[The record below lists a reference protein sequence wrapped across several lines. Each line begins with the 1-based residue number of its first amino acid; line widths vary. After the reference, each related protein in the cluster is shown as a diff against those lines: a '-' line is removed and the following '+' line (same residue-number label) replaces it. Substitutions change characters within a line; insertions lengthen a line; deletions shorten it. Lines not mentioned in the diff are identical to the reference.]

1 MGIRQKLN
9 DQHAKEVARIKEQV
23 KLGGQSVEAALEVLR
38 KLSFFLDQDMRVK
51 FDELTPAELNVWRM
65 AVQSK
70 PSYAKKLLPTI
81 EAMMEEK
88 QPKKKKKQSEPL
100 AQSPDSSSF
109 REWAAQESV
118 EDAKPKD
125 TRKAAHN
132 FQSYG
137 DLTARDLSEFLFV
150 AVHVGGSGHGLS
162 ENDVVGFG
170 SDEDGIELVLANS
183 RSRIHLPYG
192 DIIEISVDG
201 GVYQKGGG
209 FAGGGFGL
217 VGFAVGAA
225 ASMALNKVT
234 TRTEVQTLVRITTN
248 RGEVNLYTNQITSN
262 DLEMS
267 LSEIRTRIRQ
277 VNSQGQL
284 QSPGPNSTS
293 LSDELLK
300 ISELHKSG
308 VLTDEEFQ
316 AAKQRLIG

>member
-9 DQHAKEVARIKEQV
+9 DQHAKEVARTKEQV

-38 KLSFFLDQDMRVK
+38 KSVFLDQDMREK
-51 FDELTPAELNVWRM
+51 FGDLSPAELNVWRM

-81 EAMMEEK
+81 EVLMEEK
-88 QPKKKKKQSEPL
+88 QPKKKKQSKPL
-100 AQSPDSSSF
+100 ANTPNTSSF

-118 EDAKPKD
+118 DEAKTKD
-125 TRKAAHN
+125 MKKAAHK
-132 FQSYG
+132 FESFG
-137 DLTARDLSEFLFV
+137 DQTAHDLSEFLFV

-170 SDEDGIELVLANS
+170 SDEDGIELVPANS

-225 ASMALNKVT
+225 ASMALNTVT

-248 RGEVNLYTNQITSN
+248 RGEVNLYTNQITPN

-267 LSEIRTRIRQ
+267 MSEIRTRIRQ

-284 QSPGPNSTS
+284 QSPAPNSTS

>member
-9 DQHAKEVARIKEQV
+9 DQHAKEVARTKEQV

-38 KLSFFLDQDMRVK
+38 KSVFLDQDMREK
-51 FDELTPAELNVWRM
+51 FGELSPAELNVWRK

-81 EAMMEEK
+81 EVLMEEK
-88 QPKKKKKQSEPL
+88 QPTKKKQSKPL
-100 AQSPDSSSF
+100 ANTPNSSTF

-118 EDAKPKD
+118 EEAKTKD
-125 TRKAAHN
+125 TKKAAHK
-132 FQSYG
+132 FESYG
-137 DLTARDLSEFLFV
+137 DQTAHDLSEFLFV

-170 SDEDGIELVLANS
+170 SDEDGIELVHANS

-248 RGEVNLYTNQITSN
+248 RGEVNLYTNQITPN

-267 LSEIRTRIRQ
+267 MSEIRTRIRQ

-284 QSPGPNSTS
+284 QSPAPNSTS

>member
-1 MGIRQKLN
+1 MGIQQKMK
-9 DQHAKEVARIKEQV
+9 DQHAKEVARTKEQV

-38 KLSFFLDQDMRVK
+38 KSVFLDQDMREK
-51 FDELTPAELNVWRM
+51 FGELSPAELNVWRM

-81 EAMMEEK
+81 ELLMEEK
-88 QPKKKKKQSEPL
+88 QPKKNKKQNEPL
-100 AQSPDSSSF
+100 AKSPNSSSF
-109 REWAAQESV
+109 GEWAAQESI
-118 EDAKPKD
+118 EEAKIKD
-125 TRKAAHN
+125 TRKAAN
-132 FQSYG
+132 KFQSDG
-137 DLTARDLSEFLFV
+137 DLNARDLSEFLFM

-170 SDEDGIELVLANS
+170 SDEDGIELVNGNS
-183 RSRIHLPYG
+183 GSRIHLPYG

-201 GVYQKGGG
+201 GIYQKGGG

-234 TRTEVQTLVRITTN
+234 TRTEVQTHVRITTN

-262 DLEMS
+262 ELEIS

-277 VNSQGQL
+277 VNSQVQL
-284 QSPGPNSTS
+284 QSSAPTSTS

-308 VLTDEEFQ
+308 ALTDEEFQ

>member
-9 DQHAKEVARIKEQV
+9 DQHAKEIARIKEQV

-38 KLSFFLDQDMRVK
+38 KSVFLDQDMREK
-51 FDELTPAELNVWRM
+51 FGELTPAELNVWRM

-81 EAMMEEK
+81 EAMLEEK
-88 QPKKKKKQSEPL
+88 QPRKKNKQSKPL
-100 AQSPDSSSF
+100 AESPNSSSF

-118 EDAKPKD
+118 EEAKTKD
-125 TRKAAHN
+125 TKKAAHK
-132 FQSYG
+132 SLSHG
-137 DLTARDLSEFLFV
+137 DLTARDFSEFLFV

-170 SDEDGIELVLANS
+170 SDEDGIELVPANS

-234 TRTEVQTLVRITTN
+234 TRTEVETHLRITTN

-284 QSPGPNSTS
+284 QSPAPHIAS